1 MDTNNASSNNN
12 NSRQVILEGGLPWG
26 FRIQGGSDTGVQL
39 RIARV
44 SIPTLDNP
52 SLDFFSLCYSLWS
65 IECFPS
71 LFALTE
77 RRDFFTVGLGKSV
90 MLIKG

>member
-1 MDTNNASSNNN
+1 MLSQDCQEPIEGKIITNMMDTSSTPNNH

-44 SIPTLDNP
+44 SIPTAAIHHCADAQL
-52 SLDFFSLCYSLWS
+52 L
-65 IECFPS
+65 IELILSAAGCS
-71 LFALTE
+71 LF
-77 RRDFFTVGLGKSV
+77 S
-90 MLIKG
+90 